1 MVIPAVFVKAPNAST
16 KIICTTTEII
26 MIVINIG
33 FVVNPENAAFQSSP
47 MDLKSKKEKET
58 CQLEKKKKKTFKPMH
73 SKNVPGIEFIE
84 HLAKH
89 KSIEHNGIMR
99 VIGLYA

>member
-1 MVIPAVFVKAPNAST
+1 LDLSSTQKTQLSNRHQWILKVK
-16 KIICTTTEII
+16 
-26 MIVINIG
+26 
-33 FVVNPENAAFQSSP
+33 
-47 MDLKSKKEKET
+47 KKRVSW
-58 CQLEKKKKKTFKPMH
+58 KKKKTKTFKPMH

>member
-1 MVIPAVFVKAPNAST
+1 
-16 KIICTTTEII
+16 

-58 CQLEKKKKKTFKPMH
+58 CQLEEKKRKKTKTFKPMH

>member
-1 MVIPAVFVKAPNAST
+1 
-16 KIICTTTEII
+16 
-26 MIVINIG
+26 
-33 FVVNPENAAFQSSP
+33 
-47 MDLKSKKEKET
+47 
-58 CQLEKKKKKTFKPMH
+58 MH